1 MSITKNAI
9 VTIAENHKN
18 FDIEKFEKP
27 QLLGWKNGNPVIYL
41 PQYIGTK
48 FETYTVNGDRLL
60 SNGVTN
66 TKTAKNGFQY
76 LTAQHSIRPANFA
89 GIGNVCPN
97 ASPGCL
103 KSCLQSTGNANVFK
117 MITAARDAKTA
128 AFYLTRDWYI
138 ENVVSNL
145 NRWEKRAAKQQ
156 KKLAVRL
163 NVLSDIPWE
172 KLIKLETFSDTIFYD
187 YTKNPRR
194 AGLIAPNYWVTF
206 SRSETNEYDAIK
218 VLKNGNNIA
227 AVFHDSKY
235 PAVGNRS
242 KLMRLPK
249 TYKGYRVIDGDIS
262 DARFDDKRGKT
273 RGIVV
278 GLRLKSANWINHN
291 AAVDSGFS
299 IAVK

>member
-1 MSITKNAI
+1 MSAI
-9 VTIAENHKN
+9 KDSILNVLDNNKN

-27 QLLGWKNGNPVIYL
+27 QLVNWENGNPVIYL

-48 FETYTVNGDRLL
+48 FETYTVNGSRLL
-60 SNGVTN
+60 SNGQTN
-66 TKTAKNGFQY
+66 TKTAKNGIQY

-128 AFYLTRDWYI
+128 AYYLTRDWYI
-138 ENVVSNL
+138 ENVISNL
-145 NRWEKRAAKQQ
+145 VKWQKRAEKQN

-187 YTKNPRR
+187 YTKSPRR
-194 AGLIAPNYWVTF
+194 AGLIAPNYWLTF
-206 SRSETNEYDAIK
+206 SRSETNENQAIN

-227 AVFHDSKY
+227 AVFHDTKY

-242 KLMRLPK
+242 KNMKLPK
-249 TYKGYRVIDGDIS
+249 TFKGFKVIDGDIS

-278 GLRLKSANWINHN
+278 GLRLKSANWENHN
-291 AAVDSGFS
+291 AAVNSGFS
-299 IAVK
+299 IPVK